1 MDDTAPPLDP
11 GLTREALNL
20 LADRPEFRLPSRGRQ
35 AVVLEE
41 ALDKLN
47 RFQPLVELRLGQVLA
62 PLMRKG
68 YQHLGYVTPAMFC
81 REELGIG
88 ATTAW
93 DWVHLTDGLL
103 QRPLLR
109 QAFLEGRLPKSH
121 TLELLRLGP
130 EEDPAWA
137 TRATTPIPELRRQLK
152 GLRETPAH
160 SEHEPVR
167 VRTFD
172 LEVETY
178 ALWLAALEL
187 ARRREGRDLAPA
199 HALEQIVAEYLA
211 GRPAQPGWGSE
222 PSAIPAVGQENPG
235 PGAQFAHQAGAP
247 ALFPDPAGPGA
258 PWLDPAGSKD
268 APAAPPF
275 IALPQSG
282 RTSADA
288 GPAATDDLQA
298 ASAQAAPASAPVSQ
312 AGPFEPKPELPDL
325 LLQELP
331 RSPRKLTNLARR
343 LLASRDRVELQQGR
357 LLRLFQEGRLY
368 RELGHRSY
376 RAWLQSRGIA
386 PSSAFQCAARDQ
398 ALFSHPALRQAL
410 VQGLLTATK
419 VDLLVRL
426 PRGFNTES
434 WSNYAENHTCR
445 RLEEAVEAARVLATR
460 HPDVWRQRWG
470 TAPEDLE
477 SLADFREKAGLP
489 TLEDACDQLIL
500 ALQQAASA
508 PTSPG
513 AVQTSAQQAGNPPPV
528 QTSVGAEGSPPPVQT
543 SAQQAGTPPPAQ
555 AAGSGTR
562 ACSSRVVVTAS
573 LSAGPGA
580 ARQSPR
586 AADTGDAK
594 TPATLRL
601 RLVLPEA
608 VDRLWRQAEAWLG
621 REAAEPLTSEDCLQV
636 LCLTFLAA
644 SGREGRQESKVRRQA
659 LERAGYRCEAPGCAC
674 RTNLHV
680 HHIVRRSQGGS
691 DELSNLCVVCASH
704 HLRHLHGG
712 TMRVEGDSPEDRVW
726 EVGLQDGQPWRLYC
740 DDCRIL
746 RAPPLE
752 EA

>member
-11 GLTREALNL
+11 GLSPEALNL
-20 LADRPEFRLPSRGRQ
+20 LADRPEFRLPSRNRQ
-35 AVVLEE
+35 ALVLEE

-103 QRPLLR
+103 QRAILR

-121 TLELLRLGP
+121 ALEVLRLEP

-137 TRATTPIPELRRQLK
+137 TRANTPIPELRRQLK
-152 GLRETPAH
+152 GLRQASAH
-160 SEHEPVR
+160 SEREPVR

-172 LEVETY
+172 LDVETY

-211 GRPAQPGWGSE
+211 GRPAQPAWEAEPSAWGSE
-222 PSAIPAVGQENPG
+222 PPV
-235 PGAQFAHQAGAP
+235 
-247 ALFPDPAGPGA
+247 
-258 PWLDPAGSKD
+258 
-268 APAAPPF
+268 APPF
-275 IALPQSG
+275 LAQPKSCPAS
-282 RTSADA
+282 TSA
-288 GPAATDDLQA
+288 GHAAADDLQC
-298 ASAQAAPASAPVSQ
+298 ASAQAAPAQ
-312 AGPFEPKPELPDL
+312 AEAAQASTFGPSEPEPELPDL
-325 LLQELP
+325 LRQELP

-343 LLASRDRVELQQGR
+343 LLASRDGVELQQGR

-376 RAWLQSRGIA
+376 RAWLQSRGVA

-398 ALFSHPALRQAL
+398 ALLRHPSLRQAL

-460 HPDVWRQRWG
+460 HPEAWRQRWG

-513 AVQTSAQQAGNPPPV
+513 AVQTS
-528 QTSVGAEGSPPPVQT
+528 VGPGGTPPPVQT
-543 SAQQAGTPPPAQ
+543 SAQPEGTPVRPLAQ
-555 AAGSGTR
+555 AAGSGTQ
-562 ACSSRVVVTAS
+562 ACSSRVVVTAN

-580 ARQSPR
+580 ARQSPQ
-586 AADTGDAK
+586 AADTEGAK
-594 TPATLRL
+594 TQATLRL

-680 HHIVRRSQGGS
+680 HLIVRRSQGGS
-691 DELSNLCVVCASH
+691 DELSSLCVVCASH

-752 EA
+752 KA

>member
-11 GLTREALNL
+11 GLTPEALNL
-20 LADRPEFRLPSRGRQ
+20 LADRPEFRLPSRSRQ

-41 ALDKLN
+41 ALDNLN

-68 YQHLGYVTPAMFC
+68 YPHLGYVTPAMFC

-121 TLELLRLGP
+121 ALELLRLGL

-152 GLRETPAH
+152 GLRQAPAH

-211 GRPAQPGWGSE
+211 GRPAQLAWE
-222 PSAIPAVGQENPG
+222 PEP
-235 PGAQFAHQAGAP
+235 
-247 ALFPDPAGPGA
+247 
-258 PWLDPAGSKD
+258 
-268 APAAPPF
+268 PAAPPF
-275 IALPQSG
+275 VALPQSG
-282 RTSADA
+282 PTSANA
-288 GPAATDDLQA
+288 GPAAADA
-298 ASAQAAPASAPVSQ
+298 PQAAPDQAPAPQS
-312 AGPFEPKPELPDL
+312 GPCEPEPELPDL
-325 LLQELP
+325 LRQELP

-398 ALFSHPALRQAL
+398 ALLSHPALRQAL
-410 VQGLLTATK
+410 VEGLLTATK

-426 PRGFNTES
+426 PRGFNPES

-460 HPDVWRQRWG
+460 HPEAWRQRWG

-513 AVQTSAQQAGNPPPV
+513 AVQTSTQASPALPPV
-528 QTSVGAEGSPPPVQT
+528 QTSVSAEGTPPPVQT
-543 SAQQAGTPPPAQ
+543 SAQQAGTPPPAR
-555 AAGSGTR
+555 AVGSSTR

-580 ARQSPR
+580 AKKPPQ
-586 AADTGDAK
+586 AADTDGPK
-594 TPATLRL
+594 PPATLRL

>member
-1 MDDTAPPLDP
+1 MDDTAPPLEP
-11 GLTREALNL
+11 GLSPEALNL
-20 LADRPEFRLPSRGRQ
+20 LADRPEFRLPSRARQ

-41 ALDKLN
+41 ALHHLN

-121 TLELLRLGP
+121 ALEMLRLGP

-152 GLRETPAH
+152 GLRQAPAH

-187 ARRREGRDLAPA
+187 ARRREGRDLAPS

-211 GRPAQPGWGSE
+211 GRPAQPAWE
-222 PSAIPAVGQENPG
+222 PEP
-235 PGAQFAHQAGAP
+235 
-247 ALFPDPAGPGA
+247 
-258 PWLDPAGSKD
+258 
-268 APAAPPF
+268 PAAPPF
-275 IALPQSG
+275 VAPPQSG
-282 RTSADA
+282 PASADN
-288 GPAATDDLQA
+288 GPAAADA
-298 ASAQAAPASAPVSQ
+298 PQAAPAQADAASAPAPSS
-312 AGPFEPKPELPDL
+312 GPSEPEPELPEL
-325 LLQELP
+325 LRQELP

-386 PSSAFQCAARDQ
+386 PSNAFQCAARDQ
-398 ALFSHPALRQAL
+398 ALLRHPTLRQAL
-410 VQGLLTATK
+410 VEGLLTATK

-426 PRGFNTES
+426 PRGFNPES

-460 HPDVWRQRWG
+460 HPEAWRQRWG

-513 AVQTSAQQAGNPPPV
+513 AVQTSVGVAGNPPPV
-528 QTSVGAEGSPPPVQT
+528 QTS
-543 SAQQAGTPPPAQ
+543 AQPEGTPPLAQ

-562 ACSSRVVVTAS
+562 ACSSRVVVTSS
-573 LSAGPGA
+573 LSVGPGA
-580 ARQSPR
+580 AKQPPQ
-586 AADTGDAK
+586 AADTDGPK
-594 TPATLRL
+594 PPATLRL

>member
-41 ALDKLN
+41 ALHHLN

-68 YQHLGYVTPAMFC
+68 YPHLGYVTPAMFC

-121 TLELLRLGP
+121 ALEMLRLGP

-152 GLRETPAH
+152 GLRQAPAH

-187 ARRREGRDLAPA
+187 ARRREGRDLAPS

-211 GRPAQPGWGSE
+211 GRPAQPAWE
-222 PSAIPAVGQENPG
+222 PEP
-235 PGAQFAHQAGAP
+235 
-247 ALFPDPAGPGA
+247 
-258 PWLDPAGSKD
+258 
-268 APAAPPF
+268 PAAPPF
-275 IALPQSG
+275 VAPPQSG
-282 RTSADA
+282 PASADN
-288 GPAATDDLQA
+288 GPAAADA
-298 ASAQAAPASAPVSQ
+298 PQAAPAQADAASAPAPSS
-312 AGPFEPKPELPDL
+312 GPSEPEPELPEL
-325 LLQELP
+325 LRQELP

-376 RAWLQSRGIA
+376 RAWLQSRELA

-460 HPDVWRQRWG
+460 HPEAWRQRWG

-513 AVQTSAQQAGNPPPV
+513 AVQTSVGAEGNPPPV
-528 QTSVGAEGSPPPVQT
+528 QTS
-543 SAQQAGTPPPAQ
+543 AQPEGTPPLAQ

-562 ACSSRVVVTAS
+562 ACSSRVVVTSS
-573 LSAGPGA
+573 LSVGPGA
-580 ARQSPR
+580 AKQPPQ
-586 AADTGDAK
+586 AADTDGPK
-594 TPATLRL
+594 PPATLRL

>member
-11 GLTREALNL
+11 GLSPEALNL
-20 LADRPEFRLPSRGRQ
+20 LADRPEFRLPSRNRQ
-35 AVVLEE
+35 ALVLEE

-121 TLELLRLGP
+121 ALELLRLGP

-137 TRATTPIPELRRQLK
+137 TRANTPIPELRRQLK
-152 GLRETPAH
+152 GLRQAPAH

-187 ARRREGRDLAPA
+187 ARRREGRDLAPG

-211 GRPAQPGWGSE
+211 GRPGPLAWEAE
-222 PSAIPAVGQENPG
+222 PPAIPSTGLEPLG
-235 PGAQFAHQAGAP
+235 PGAQSNDAFE
-247 ALFPDPAGPGA
+247 AGPSFFA
-258 PWLDPAGSKD
+258 V
-268 APAAPPF
+268 
-275 IALPQSG
+275 PQYG
-282 RTSADA
+282 PTSANT
-288 GPAATDDLQA
+288 GHAAADVVQA
-298 ASAQAAPASAPVSQ
+298 ASAQAAVAPAQAPAPSS
-312 AGPFEPKPELPDL
+312 GPCEPDPELPEL
-325 LLQELP
+325 LRQDLP

-376 RAWLQSRGIA
+376 RAWLQSRGVA

-398 ALFSHPALRQAL
+398 ALLRHPTLRQAL

-460 HPDVWRQRWG
+460 HPEAWRQRWG

>member
-11 GLTREALNL
+11 GLTPEALNL

-47 RFQPLVELRLGQVLA
+47 RFQPLVELRLGQVLVA
-62 PLMRKG
+62 LMRKG

-152 GLRETPAH
+152 GLRQAPAH
-160 SEHEPVR
+160 SEHEPAR

-211 GRPAQPGWGSE
+211 GRPAQPAWEAEPSAWGSE
-222 PSAIPAVGQENPG
+222 PPV
-235 PGAQFAHQAGAP
+235 
-247 ALFPDPAGPGA
+247 
-258 PWLDPAGSKD
+258 
-268 APAAPPF
+268 
-275 IALPQSG
+275 ALPFLAQPKSCPA
-282 RTSADA
+282 SADT
-288 GPAATDDLQA
+288 GPTATADLQA
-298 ASAQAAPASAPVSQ
+298 ASSQADAAGASAPAPQSR
-312 AGPFEPKPELPDL
+312 PSEPEPELPDL

-376 RAWLQSRGIA
+376 RAWLQSRGVA

-398 ALFSHPALRQAL
+398 ALLSHPTLRQAL

-434 WSNYAENHTCR
+434 WSNYAEDHTCR

-460 HPDVWRQRWG
+460 HPDAWRQRWG

-513 AVQTSAQQAGNPPPV
+513 AVQTSAQAPPAPPPV
-528 QTSVGAEGSPPPVQT
+528 QTSVGAEGNPPPVQT
-543 SAQQAGTPPPAQ
+543 SAQPEGTPPPAQ
-555 AAGSGTR
+555 AASSGTR
-562 ACSSRVVVTAS
+562 ACSTRVVVTAS
-573 LSAGPGA
+573 LSAGPGG
-580 ARQSPR
+580 ARQSPQ
-586 AADTGDAK
+586 AADTEGAK
-594 TPATLRL
+594 TQATLRL

-680 HHIVRRSQGGS
+680 HHIIRRSQGGS

-746 RAPPLE
+746 RAPPIE

>member
-20 LADRPEFRLPSRGRQ
+20 LADRPEFRLPSRSRQ

-103 QRPLLR
+103 QRAILR

-121 TLELLRLGP
+121 ALELLRLGP

-137 TRATTPIPELRRQLK
+137 TRANTPIPELRRQLK
-152 GLRETPAH
+152 GLRQAPAH

-222 PSAIPAVGQENPG
+222 PSAIPALGQEP
-235 PGAQFAHQAGAP
+235 P
-247 ALFPDPAGPGA
+247 GPGA
-258 PWLDPAGSKD
+258 PWLDPAGSRD
-268 APAAPPF
+268 APAAAPPF

-282 RTSADA
+282 PTSADA
-288 GPAATDDLQA
+288 GPATTDDLQA
-298 ASAQAAPASAPVSQ
+298 ASAHAAAASAPVPQ
-312 AGPFEPKPELPDL
+312 AGPCEPEPKLPDL
-325 LLQELP
+325 PRQELP

-376 RAWLQSRGIA
+376 RAWLQSRELA

-460 HPDVWRQRWG
+460 HPEAWRQRWG

-513 AVQTSAQQAGNPPPV
+513 AVQTSTQASPALPPV
-528 QTSVGAEGSPPPVQT
+528 QTSVSAEGTPPPVQT
-543 SAQQAGTPPPAQ
+543 SAKQAGTPPPAQ
-555 AAGSGTR
+555 AVGSSTR
-562 ACSSRVVVTAS
+562 ACSSRVVVTANI
-573 LSAGPGA
+573 SAGPGA
-580 ARQSPR
+580 AKQPPP
-586 AADTGDAK
+586 DV
-594 TPATLRL
+594 TPDGPKAQATLRL

-726 EVGLQDGQPWRLYC
+726 EVGLQDGEPWRLYC

-746 RAPPLE
+746 RAPPIE